1 MDRLLAATLRNVCS
15 VAFFSSGGLIYHL
28 IRSRHQDGAG
38 RRALADGQARPM
50 QCGPLL
56 LHVPAPIR
64 PKVSHLR
71 ICLSLCRWEA
81 TRQNDLFISEG
92 FCGFACLLFAL
103 QGAAQTTPA
112 EDPGLDKNAR
122 WLAGETH
129 HTLTRTHTTKKR
141 EGAFSARCG
150 PFRGVAFFSRG
161 LQLVGA
167 GCAQARRAAG
177 TSDQTSDDEE
187 VVVCFFPRGCMMHRI
202 EPCAAAQRSAL
213 HDAGAVR
220 LHEATYLT
228 LPK

>member
-1 MDRLLAATLRNVCS
+1 LVDRLLAATLRNVCS

-103 QGAAQTTPA
+103 QGAAQNTPA

-129 HTLTRTHTTKKR
+129 HTLTRAHYKKKGGR
-141 EGAFSARCG
+141 F
-150 PFRGVAFFSRG
+150 
-161 LQLVGA
+161 L
-167 GCAQARRAAG
+167 
-177 TSDQTSDDEE
+177 
-187 VVVCFFPRGCMMHRI
+187 
-202 EPCAAAQRSAL
+202 
-213 HDAGAVR
+213 GAVR
-220 LHEATYLT
+220 SLSRGCFFFAGPSISRGGMCTSKEGRRNIRSDVR
-228 LPK
+228 